1 LPRFVSAADPG
12 VWIEG
17 EPHIVL
23 SPAATAARRE
33 HAHLDEGGT
42 LTLRLE
48 GAASLKQA
56 LAIAEAL
63 E

>member
-1 LPRFVSAADPG
+1 MLLAANTLI
-12 VWIEG
+12 W
-17 EPHIVL
+17 
-23 SPAATAARRE
+23 TN
-33 HAHLDEGGT
+33 GT

-56 LAIAEAL
+56 LAIAETL